1 MGKWRLWGAVLVLW
15 AGFGL
20 ASPAQDLLNEVSR
33 LLNDYYGGF
42 SQVRPEELKQKYQ
55 AELEKVCAQE
65 VSCPSNKAYA
75 LIQALVAEYGDR
87 HTRYFTPED
96 YAEIQRRL
104 AGSSSARP
112 QLGVQ
117 LQVVPGLEGLLV
129 VEVLAETPAEEAGLR
144 RGDRILAINGQAL
157 PQAEGERMDFLR
169 ERVAAGAPLSLAIQR
184 AQQRLVLE
192 VHPRIISLRQL
203 PTLSLRPDGVAV
215 LRIPSFSGYQQVG
228 PRIHDLV
235 RQAQVAGAKAMVIDL
250 RNNGGGVLSEC
261 LVGAGAFVKETYRRL
276 QDNLR
281 FSEQGFKEGYYYLR
295 FGGRDRPQYEVQ
307 AVYWTG
313 PLALLVNEHTAS
325 CAEYFTFDLQEGRQA
340 LVIGQPTAGVG
351 NTATIFLRLSDGSG
365 LQVTTS
371 RAQRKDGSFYP
382 DRVTPSLNL
391 SDDWYALAEGRDLML
406 EKAIELVMGVNAG
419 LDARLYGPPPAPFYA
434 Q

>member
-1 MGKWRLWGAVLVLW
+1 MDKRRFWWIAWLLW
-15 AGFGL
+15 AGLAL
-20 ASPAQDLLNEVSR
+20 ASPAQDLLNEASR
-33 LLNDYYGGF
+33 LLADYYGGF
-42 SQVRPEELKQKYQ
+42 SQVRLQELRQKYQ
-55 AELEKVCAQE
+55 AELEKICAQE
-65 VSCPSNKAYA
+65 VNCPSDKAHSV
-75 LIQALVAEYGDR
+75 IQALVAEYGDR
-87 HTRYFTPED
+87 HTRFFTPED

-104 AGSSSARP
+104 AGGNSTRP

-129 VEVLAETPAEEAGLR
+129 VEVLAETPAEDAGLR

-157 PQAEGERMDFLR
+157 PQAEGERMEFLR
-169 ERVAAGAPLSLAIQR
+169 ERVAAGAPLSLTIQR
-184 AQQRLVLE
+184 IQQRLVLE

-228 PRIHDLV
+228 PRIHELV
-235 RQAQVAGAKAMVIDL
+235 RQAQLAGAKAMVIDL

-281 FSEQGFKEGYYYLR
+281 FSEQGFKEGYYYTWLA
-295 FGGRDRPQYEVQ
+295 GRDRTQYVVQ
-307 AVYWTG
+307 AAYWTG
-313 PLALLVNEHTAS
+313 PVAVLVNERTAS

-340 LVIGQPTAGVG
+340 PVIGQPTAGVG
-351 NTATIFLRLSDGSG
+351 NTATTFLRLSDGSG
-365 LQVTTS
+365 LQITTS
-371 RAQRKDGSFYP
+371 KAQRPDGSFYP
-382 DRVTPSLNL
+382 DRVTPTL
-391 SDDWYALAEGRDLML
+391 SFSEDWYALAEGRDLML
-406 EKAIELVMGVNAG
+406 EKAIELVLGVNAG
-419 LDARLYGPPPAPFYA
+419 LDPRLYGSPPVPFYA

>member
-1 MGKWRLWGAVLVLW
+1 MVNRRWWGVALVLW
-15 AGFGL
+15 AGLGW

-33 LLNDYYGGF
+33 LLGDYYGGF
-42 SQVRPEELKQKYQ
+42 SQVRLQEIKQKYQ
-55 AELEKVCAQE
+55 EELEKVCAQE

-75 LIQALVAEYGDR
+75 VIQALVAEYADR

-104 AGSSSARP
+104 AGVSSSRP

-129 VEVLAETPAEEAGLR
+129 VEVGAETPAEEAGLR
-144 RGDRILAINGQAL
+144 RGDRILAINGESL

-169 ERVAAGAPLSLAIQR
+169 DRVTQGRLLKLTIQR
-184 AQQRLVLE
+184 AQARVELE
-192 VHPRIISLRQL
+192 VLPRIIPLRQM
-203 PTLSLRPDGVAV
+203 PTLSLRPEGVAV

-228 PRIHDLV
+228 PRIHELV
-235 RQAQVAGAKAMVIDL
+235 RQAQMAGAQAMVIDL

-261 LVGAGAFVKETYRRL
+261 LVGAGAFVRETYRRL

-281 FSEQGFKEGYYYLR
+281 VSEQGFKEGYYYLR

-307 AVYWTG
+307 AAYWAG
-313 PLALLVNEHTAS
+313 PVVVLVNERTAS

-340 LVIGQPTAGVG
+340 PVIGQPTAGVG
-351 NTATIFLRLSDGSG
+351 NTATVFLRLSDGSG
-365 LQVTTS
+365 LQITTS

-382 DRVTPSLNL
+382 DRVTPTLNF

-406 EKAIELVMGVNAG
+406 EKALELLASVDVGV
-419 LDARLYGPPPAPFYA
+419 ARE
-434 Q
+434 